1 MDRVFGNMCRALWGL
16 DEERLALDE
25 VQFVEGVVPLSF
37 SFRIF
42 VSCEESVC
50 VCTCVYVCARLD
62 SRDSL
67 SGTMFRLSIVFE
79 DSSGVFLSLSL
90 SLCISIRLVS
100 LFRDSTRFRGLC
112 VPCLAVCNGASES
125 KACFCQAVERGK
137 NGRILGCGERLYRT
151 NFFLIQVDKSVS
163 V

>member
-42 VSCEESVC
+42 VSCEVSVC

-79 DSSGVFLSLSL
+79 DSSGVFLCLSLSL
-90 SLCISIRLVS
+90 SVYRFDLSPCSEIQRGFVGYASRVWRFAMARVNRKLVFAK
-100 LFRDSTRFRGLC
+100 LW
-112 VPCLAVCNGASES
+112 NGVRMEGFSV
-125 KACFCQAVERGK
+125 VEK
-137 NGRILGCGERLYRT
+137 DQ
-151 NFFLIQVDKSVS
+151 FFSNPS
-163 V
+163 G

>member
-42 VSCEESVC
+42 VSCVC

-79 DSSGVFLSLSL
+79 DSSGVFLCLSLSL
-90 SLCISIRLVS
+90 SVYRFDLSLVQ
-100 LFRDSTRFRGLC
+100 RFNAVSWVMRPVFGGLQWR
-112 VPCLAVCNGASES
+112 E
-125 KACFCQAVERGK
+125 
-137 NGRILGCGERLYRT
+137 
-151 NFFLIQVDKSVS
+151 
-163 V
+163 

>member
-50 VCTCVYVCARLD
+50 VCTCVCMRACGVL
-62 SRDSL
+62 
-67 SGTMFRLSIVFE
+67 FHSIA
-79 DSSGVFLSLSL
+79 
-90 SLCISIRLVS
+90 
-100 LFRDSTRFRGLC
+100 T
-112 VPCLAVCNGASES
+112 
-125 KACFCQAVERGK
+125 
-137 NGRILGCGERLYRT
+137 
-151 NFFLIQVDKSVS
+151 
-163 V
+163 

>member
-90 SLCISIRLVS
+90 SVYRFDLSLVQ
-100 LFRDSTRFRGLC
+100 RFNAVSWVMRPVFGGLQWR
-112 VPCLAVCNGASES
+112 E
-125 KACFCQAVERGK
+125 
-137 NGRILGCGERLYRT
+137 
-151 NFFLIQVDKSVS
+151 
-163 V
+163 